1 MALSPD
7 RRSRNLTQNVVAA
20 LSERIRRGEYHA
32 GEKLPTESALMES
45 FGVSRTVIREAMS
58 RLQAAGLVETR
69 HGIGTFLRE
78 PQDER
83 QLRIR
88 NESILTMLDV
98 MAILE
103 LRISLETEAAG
114 LAALRRT
121 EEHMQRMR
129 TILDEFAEHVRKK
142 TGNAVVSDVAFH
154 LMVATATG
162 NRYFHDILEQLGSAI
177 IPRTRIDS
185 AALVKDD
192 PHNYLQ
198 RIHLEH
204 EDIYNA
210 IVRKD
215 PDAARAAMRT
225 HLGNSRERLRQ
236 SQSAESREQNQ
247 RDLRS
252 TN

>member
-1 MALSPD
+1 
-7 RRSRNLTQNVVAA
+7 
-20 LSERIRRGEYHA
+20 
-32 GEKLPTESALMES
+32 
-45 FGVSRTVIREAMS
+45 MS
-58 RLQAAGLVETR
+58 QLQAAGLVETR

-177 IPRTRIDS
+177 IPRTRINS

-236 SQSAESREQNQ
+236 SQAAESHEKSQ